1 MAFLTD
7 MVLRKYIP
15 KPGVS
20 QVVVPE
26 GITRIGECAFKGCTE
41 LESVIV
47 PEGVTRIGYLAFKDC
62 INLKTIKLPG
72 SVEEIQA
79 FAFENCKSLS
89 EIALPCRLGSIEQ
102 GAFWGCESLRSI
114 EIPDS
119 VKQIGHFLDLWFD
132 TVGAF
137 EDCKNLKEI
146 KLGLDSNFVIY
157 EGALWTKDMSQ
168 KLFELALK

>member
-15 KPGVS
+15 ETGVS
-20 QVVVPE
+20 QVVVPD
-26 GITRIGECAFKGCTE
+26 GITQIGDCAFKGCAE
-41 LESVIV
+41 LESVII

-119 VKQIGHFLDLWFD
+119 VKEIGRFWDFWFD
-132 TVGAF
+132 TVGVF
-137 EDCKNLKEI
+137 EGCKKLKDI

-157 EGALWTKDMSQ
+157 EGALWTKDMTQ
-168 KLFELALK
+168 KLFEFAVE